1 MIKEIGP
8 DPFGEFNNKIAT
20 GEVTLPPAQEIPK
33 EVLEQ
38 NNTQQTT
45 EQNFD
50 MYNQQANMTT
60 MAQQVQSTQPN
71 VYSQQVDMTNQ
82 QMNMSNIAQPMQP
95 NPYDQQMNM
104 ANMAQPMQTNTVPP
118 IQPNSYNQQM
128 NMTNMTQQMQ
138 PMQQNA
144 YNQQMNMA
152 QPMQQTMYTPQ
163 NNIVPP
169 IQPNVYNQMSMTQ
182 PVQTQPSFN
191 IPAVEDTT
199 PVDNTTPVVNN
210 VTPVVDNT
218 APVVNNTPVVDN
230 TVPVVDN
237 TTPVVNSTVP
247 VVDNTINNIAPT
259 VDNTVPVVDN
269 TTPVVNSTVPV
280 VDNTINNIAPTVD
293 NTVPVVDNTAP
304 VVDNTAISAPTL
316 TKLNITP
323 ANVPNKKLTD
333 CNLDE
338 LLAAVSDIV
347 SENCYQ
353 YINKVLGNDIE
364 IATLSDTPSKAE
376 CANLLNS
383 IPLTINSVEKW
394 IAVETELEKNAELYK
409 KASDWVTSTIRE
421 NSGNPKFAMGRSD
434 VVIGLYRKYYNSTE
448 DLSQAKKAKSSKAES
463 DSKESDLT
471 ESSSEQPKPKRTRSS
486 KKKNNTVTDTRATVP
501 LIEQPNQTPVEQ
513 ATASTVPPQMAQPAN
528 FSMPTPMEQTVTQTT
543 PVTSTTTNDT
553 STMPFEW

>member
-1 MIKEIGP
+1 MIKELGP
-8 DPFGEFNNKIAT
+8 DPFDEFNNKVA
-20 GEVTLPPAQEIPK
+20 LPPAQEIPK

-38 NNTQQTT
+38 NNTQPAT

-60 MAQQVQSTQPN
+60 MTQQVQPTQPN
-71 VYSQQVDMTNQ
+71 IYSQQMDMTNQ
-82 QMNMSNIAQPMQP
+82 QMNMSNTAQPVQP

-104 ANMAQPMQTNTVPP
+104 ANMTQQMQTNTVPP
-118 IQPNSYNQQM
+118 VQPNSYNQQM
-128 NMTNMTQQMQ
+128 SMTNMTQQMQ

-191 IPAVEDTT
+191 IPTVEDTT
-199 PVDNTTPVVNN
+199 PVDNTTPAVNN
-210 VTPVVDNT
+210 VTSVVDNT
-218 APVVNNTPVVDN
+218 APVIDNTTSVVNNTAPVI
-230 TVPVVDN
+230 DN
-237 TTPVVNSTVP
+237 TTSVVNNNAP

-259 VDNTVPVVDN
+259 VDNTAI
-269 TTPVVNSTVPV
+269 S
-280 VDNTINNIAPTVD
+280 AP
-293 NTVPVVDNTAP
+293 
-304 VVDNTAISAPTL
+304 ISAPTL

-323 ANVPNKKLTD
+323 ANVPDKKLTE

-383 IPLTINSVEKW
+383 IPLTINFEKW
-394 IAVETELEKNAELYK
+394 IAVETELEKNADLYK

-421 NSGNPKFAMGRSD
+421 NAGNPKFAMGRSD

-448 DLSQAKKAKSSKAES
+448 DLSQAKKTKSSKAES

-501 LIEQPNQTPVEQ
+501 LIEQPNQTPEEQ
-513 ATASTVPPQMAQPAN
+513 ATASTVPQQMTQPAN

-543 PVTSTTTNDT
+543 PVTSTTANDT
-553 STMPFEW
+553 STIPFEW

>member
-1 MIKEIGP
+1 MIKELGP
-8 DPFGEFNNKIAT
+8 NPFDEFNNKIAT
-20 GEVTLPPAQEIPK
+20 GDVTLPPAQEIPK

-38 NNTQQTT
+38 NNTQQVATR
-45 EQNFD
+45 NFD
-50 MYNQQANMTT
+50 MYNQQANMTQPT
-60 MAQQVQSTQPN
+60 PQNNTAQPAQEN
-71 VYSQQVDMTNQ
+71 VYNQ
-82 QMNMSNIAQPMQP
+82 QM
-95 NPYDQQMNM
+95 
-104 ANMAQPMQTNTVPP
+104 NMAQPMQTNP
-118 IQPNSYNQQM
+118 YNQQM
-128 NMTNMTQQMQ
+128 NMTQPVQNNMVPPMQ
-138 PMQQNA
+138 PNP
-144 YNQQMNMA
+144 YNQQINMPNMA
-152 QPMQQTMYTPQ
+152 QPTQQPMQQTMYTPQ
-163 NNIVPP
+163 NNMIPP

-199 PVDNTTPVVNN
+199 PVDNTTPAVNN

-218 APVVNNTPVVDN
+218 APVVNNT
-230 TVPVVDN
+230 PVVDN

-259 VDNTVPVVDN
+259 VDNTV
-269 TTPVVNSTVPV
+269 
-280 VDNTINNIAPTVD
+280 
-293 NTVPVVDNTAP
+293 P

-421 NSGNPKFAMGRSD
+421 NAGNPKFAMGRSD

-448 DLSQAKKAKSSKAES
+448 DLSQAKKAKNNKAES
-463 DSKESDLT
+463 DSKESDVA
-471 ESSSEQPKPKRTRSS
+471 ESGSEQPKPKKTRSS
-486 KKKNNTVTDTRATVP
+486 KKKNTTVADTQATVP

-513 ATASTVPPQMAQPAN
+513 ATASTVPQQMTQPTN

-543 PVTSTTTNDT
+543 PVTSTTANDT
-553 STMPFEW
+553 STIPFEW

>member
-60 MAQQVQSTQPN
+60 MAQQVQPTQPN
-71 VYSQQVDMTNQ
+71 IYSQQMDMTNQ
-82 QMNMSNIAQPMQP
+82 QMNMSNIAQPVQP
-95 NPYDQQMNM
+95 SPYDQQINM

-118 IQPNSYNQQM
+118 VQPNSYNQQM
-128 NMTNMTQQMQ
+128 SMTNMTQQMQ
-138 PMQQNA
+138 PMQQNV

-169 IQPNVYNQMSMTQ
+169 IQPNVYNQMNMTQ

-199 PVDNTTPVVNN
+199 PV
-210 VTPVVDNT
+210 VDNT
-218 APVVNNTPVVDN
+218 APVVNNTAVVDN
-230 TVPVVDN
+230 TAPVVDN
-237 TTPVVNSTVP
+237 TTTAVNNTVP

-259 VDNTVPVVDN
+259 VDNTVPV
-269 TTPVVNSTVPV
+269 TTQ
-280 VDNTINNIAPTVD
+280 
-293 NTVPVVDNTAP
+293 
-304 VVDNTAISAPTL
+304 TL
-316 TKLNITP
+316 TKLDIKPTNIP
-323 ANVPNKKLTD
+323 DKKLTD
-333 CNLDE
+333 CTLEE
-338 LLAAVSDIV
+338 LLTFVSDIV

-353 YINKVLGNDIE
+353 YINKIQGNDIN
-364 IATLSDTPSKAE
+364 ITILSDTPSKAE

-421 NSGNPKFAMGRSD
+421 NAGNPKFAMGRSD

-448 DLSQAKKAKSSKAES
+448 DLSQNKKAKSSKAES

-471 ESSSEQPKPKRTRSS
+471 ESGSEQPKPKRTRSS
-486 KKKNNTVTDTRATVP
+486 KKKNNTVTDTQATVP
-501 LIEQPNQTPVEQ
+501 LIEQPNQTPVEHV
-513 ATASTVPPQMAQPAN
+513 TANTVPQQMTQPAN

-543 PVTSTTTNDT
+543 PVTSTTANDT

>member
-38 NNTQQTT
+38 NNAQPAT

-60 MAQQVQSTQPN
+60 MAQQVQPTQPN
-71 VYSQQVDMTNQ
+71 IYSQQMDMTNQ
-82 QMNMSNIAQPMQP
+82 QMNMSNTAQPVQP

-104 ANMAQPMQTNTVPP
+104 ANMTQPMQTNTVPP
-118 IQPNSYNQQM
+118 AQPNSYNQQM
-128 NMTNMTQQMQ
+128 SMTNMTQQMQ

-191 IPAVEDTT
+191 IPTVEEDTT
-199 PVDNTTPVVNN
+199 PVDNTTPAVNN
-210 VTPVVDNT
+210 VTSVVDNT
-218 APVVNNTPVVDN
+218 APVI
-230 TVPVVDN
+230 DN

-259 VDNTVPVVDN
+259 VDNTA
-269 TTPVVNSTVPV
+269 S
-280 VDNTINNIAPTVD
+280 
-293 NTVPVVDNTAP
+293 
-304 VVDNTAISAPTL
+304 VVDNTAISAPISTPTL

-448 DLSQAKKAKSSKAES
+448 DLSQNKKAKSNKAES

-486 KKKNNTVTDTRATVP
+486 KKKNTTVADTQATVP

-513 ATASTVPPQMAQPAN
+513 AAKNTVPQQMTQPAN
-528 FSMPTPMEQTVTQTT
+528 FSMPTPIEQTVTQTT
-543 PVTSTTTNDT
+543 PVTSTTANNT

>member
-1 MIKEIGP
+1 MIKELGP
-8 DPFGEFNNKIAT
+8 DPFDEFNNKVA
-20 GEVTLPPAQEIPK
+20 LPPAQEIPK

-38 NNTQQTT
+38 NNTQPAT

-60 MAQQVQSTQPN
+60 MTQQVQPTQPN
-71 VYSQQVDMTNQ
+71 IYSQQMDMTNQ
-82 QMNMSNIAQPMQP
+82 QMNMSNTAQPVQP
-95 NPYDQQMNM
+95 NPYDQQMNI
-104 ANMAQPMQTNTVPP
+104 ANMTQPMQTNTVPP
-118 IQPNSYNQQM
+118 LQPNSYNQQIS
-128 NMTNMTQQMQ
+128 MTNMTQQMQ

-191 IPAVEDTT
+191 IPTVEDTT
-199 PVDNTTPVVNN
+199 PVDNTTPAVNN
-210 VTPVVDNT
+210 VTSVVDNT
-218 APVVNNTPVVDN
+218 APVIDNTTSVVNNTVPIVN
-230 TVPVVDN
+230 TTVPVVDN

-259 VDNTVPVVDN
+259 VDNT
-269 TTPVVNSTVPV
+269 
-280 VDNTINNIAPTVD
+280 
-293 NTVPVVDNTAP
+293 
-304 VVDNTAISAPTL
+304 AISAPTL

-323 ANVPNKKLTD
+323 ANIPNKKLTD

-421 NSGNPKFAMGRSD
+421 NSSNPKFAMGRSD

-448 DLSQAKKAKSSKAES
+448 DLSQNKKA
-463 DSKESDLT
+463 
-471 ESSSEQPKPKRTRSS
+471 KRTRSS
-486 KKKNNTVTDTRATVP
+486 KKKNTTVADTQATVP

-513 ATASTVPPQMAQPAN
+513 ATASTVPQQMTQPTN

-543 PVTSTTTNDT
+543 PVTSTTANDT

>member
-20 GEVTLPPAQEIPK
+20 GKVTLPPAQEIPK

-60 MAQQVQSTQPN
+60 MAQQVQPTQPN
-71 VYSQQVDMTNQ
+71 IYSQQMDMTNQ
-82 QMNMSNIAQPMQP
+82 QMNMSNIAQPVQP
-95 NPYDQQMNM
+95 NPYNQQMNM

-118 IQPNSYNQQM
+118 VQPNSYNQQM

-138 PMQQNA
+138 PIQPNA

-191 IPAVEDTT
+191 IPAVEDTAPIDNT
-199 PVDNTTPVVNN
+199 TPVVDNTAPVDNTTPVVN
-210 VTPVVDNT
+210 T
-218 APVVNNTPVVDN
+218 

-259 VDNTVPVVDN
+259 
-269 TTPVVNSTVPV
+269 
-280 VDNTINNIAPTVD
+280 
-293 NTVPVVDNTAP
+293 VDNTAP

-448 DLSQAKKAKSSKAES
+448 DLSQNKKAKSNKAES
-463 DSKESDLT
+463 DPKESDVD
-471 ESSSEQPKPKRTRSS
+471 ESGSEQPKPKRTRSS

-513 ATASTVPPQMAQPAN
+513 ATASTVPQQMTQPTN
-528 FSMPTPMEQTVTQTT
+528 FSMPTPMDQTVTQTT
-543 PVTSTTTNDT
+543 PVTSTTANDT

>member
-38 NNTQQTT
+38 NNTQPAT

-60 MAQQVQSTQPN
+60 MTQQVQPTQPN
-71 VYSQQVDMTNQ
+71 VYSQQMDMTNQ
-82 QMNMSNIAQPMQP
+82 QMNMSNIAQPVQP

-118 IQPNSYNQQM
+118 VQPNPYDQQM
-128 NMTNMTQQMQ
+128 SMTHMTQQMQ
-138 PMQQNA
+138 PTQPNA

-163 NNIVPP
+163 NNMVPP

-199 PVDNTTPVVNN
+199 PVDNTIPAVNN

-218 APVVNNTPVVDN
+218 APVVDNEPVVNNTEPVI
-230 TVPVVDN
+230 DN
-237 TTPVVNSTVP
+237 TTPVVN
-247 VVDNTINNIAPT
+247 NTA
-259 VDNTVPVVDN
+259 
-269 TTPVVNSTVPV
+269 
-280 VDNTINNIAPTVD
+280 
-293 NTVPVVDNTAP
+293 PVVDNTAP
-304 VVDNTAISAPTL
+304 VVDNTPISTPAL

-364 IATLSDTPSKAE
+364 IAVLSDTPSKAE

-421 NSGNPKFAMGRSD
+421 NASNPKFTMGRSD
-434 VVIGLYRKYYNSTE
+434 VVIGLYRKYYNNTE
-448 DLSQAKKAKSSKAES
+448 DLSQAKKVKSSKAES
-463 DSKESDLT
+463 DLT
-471 ESSSEQPKPKRTRSS
+471 KSSSEQPKPKRTKSS

-501 LIEQPNQTPVEQ
+501 LIEQPNQTPEEQ
-513 ATASTVPPQMAQPAN
+513 ATASTVPQQMTQPAN

-543 PVTSTTTNDT
+543 PVTSTTANDT
-553 STMPFEW
+553 STIPFEW

>member
-50 MYNQQANMTT
+50 MYNQQVNMTT
-60 MAQQVQSTQPN
+60 MAQQVQPTQPN
-71 VYSQQVDMTNQ
+71 IYSQQMDMTNQ
-82 QMNMSNIAQPMQP
+82 QMNISNIAQPVQP

-104 ANMAQPMQTNTVPP
+104 ANMAQPMQTNTIPP
-118 IQPNSYNQQM
+118 VQPNPYDQQM
-128 NMTNMTQQMQ
+128 SMPNMTQQMQ
-138 PMQQNA
+138 PIQPNA
-144 YNQQMNMA
+144 YNQQINMA

-163 NNIVPP
+163 NPQVPP
-169 IQPNVYNQMSMTQ
+169 IQPNVYNQMSITQ

-191 IPAVEDTT
+191 IPAIEDTT
-199 PVDNTTPVVNN
+199 
-210 VTPVVDNT
+210 
-218 APVVNNTPVVDN
+218 
-230 TVPVVDN
+230 PVVDN
-237 TTPVVNSTVP
+237 TTPTVNNTTPMVDNTAPMVNNTAP

-259 VDNTVPVVDN
+259 VDNTVPVVEN
-269 TTPVVNSTVPV
+269 TTPIVNTTVPI
-280 VDNTINNIAPTVD
+280 TTQ
-293 NTVPVVDNTAP
+293 
-304 VVDNTAISAPTL
+304 TL
-316 TKLNITP
+316 TKLGIKPTNIP
-323 ANVPNKKLTD
+323 DKKLTD
-333 CNLDE
+333 CTLEE
-338 LLAAVSDIV
+338 LLTFVSDIV

-353 YINKVLGNDIE
+353 YINKIQGNDIE

-421 NSGNPKFAMGRSD
+421 NAGNPKFAMGRSD

-448 DLSQAKKAKSSKAES
+448 DLSQAKKTKSNKAES
-463 DSKESDLT
+463 NPKESDVAK
-471 ESSSEQPKPKRTRSS
+471 SGSEQPKPKRTRSS
-486 KKKNNTVTDTRATVP
+486 KKKNTTVADTQATVP

-513 ATASTVPPQMAQPAN
+513 VTASTVPQQMTPPAN
-528 FSMPTPMEQTVTQTT
+528 FSMPTPMEQTITQTT
-543 PVTSTTTNDT
+543 PVTSTTANNT
-553 STMPFEW
+553 STIPFEW

>member
-60 MAQQVQSTQPN
+60 TTQQVQPTQPN
-71 VYSQQVDMTNQ
+71 IYSQQMDMTNQ
-82 QMNMSNIAQPMQP
+82 QMNMSNIAQPVQP

-104 ANMAQPMQTNTVPP
+104 ANMTQPMQTNTVPP
-118 IQPNSYNQQM
+118 VQSNSYNQQM
-128 NMTNMTQQMQ
+128 SMTNMTQQMQ

-144 YNQQMNMA
+144 YNPQMNMT

-199 PVDNTTPVVNN
+199 PV
-210 VTPVVDNT
+210 VDNT
-218 APVVNNTPVVDN
+218 APVVNNTAVVDN
-230 TVPVVDN
+230 TAPVVDN
-237 TTPVVNSTVP
+237 TTTAVNNNVP

-259 VDNTVPVVDN
+259 VDNTVPV
-269 TTPVVNSTVPV
+269 TTQ
-280 VDNTINNIAPTVD
+280 
-293 NTVPVVDNTAP
+293 
-304 VVDNTAISAPTL
+304 TL
-316 TKLNITP
+316 TKLDIKPTNIP
-323 ANVPNKKLTD
+323 DKKLTD

-448 DLSQAKKAKSSKAES
+448 DLSQNKKAKSNKAES

-471 ESSSEQPKPKRTRSS
+471 ESGSEQPKPKRTRS
-486 KKKNNTVTDTRATVP
+486 KKKDSTVTTDTNISVP
-501 LIEQPNQTPVEQ
+501 PIEQPNQTPVEQ
-513 ATASTVPPQMAQPAN
+513 AAKNTVPQQMTQPAN

-543 PVTSTTTNDT
+543 PVTSTTANDT

>member
-1 MIKEIGP
+1 M
-8 DPFGEFNNKIAT
+8 
-20 GEVTLPPAQEIPK
+20 
-33 EVLEQ
+33 
-38 NNTQQTT
+38 
-45 EQNFD
+45 
-50 MYNQQANMTT
+50 
-60 MAQQVQSTQPN
+60 
-71 VYSQQVDMTNQ
+71 
-82 QMNMSNIAQPMQP
+82 
-95 NPYDQQMNM
+95 
-104 ANMAQPMQTNTVPP
+104 
-118 IQPNSYNQQM
+118 
-128 NMTNMTQQMQ
+128 
-138 PMQQNA
+138 
-144 YNQQMNMA
+144 
-152 QPMQQTMYTPQ
+152 
-163 NNIVPP
+163 PP

-191 IPAVEDTT
+191 IPTVEDTT
-199 PVDNTTPVVNN
+199 PVDNTTPAVNN
-210 VTPVVDNT
+210 VTSVVDNT
-218 APVVNNTPVVDN
+218 APVIDNTTSVVNNTAPVI
-230 TVPVVDN
+230 DN
-237 TTPVVNSTVP
+237 TTSVVNSNVP

-259 VDNTVPVVDN
+259 
-269 TTPVVNSTVPV
+269 
-280 VDNTINNIAPTVD
+280 
-293 NTVPVVDNTAP
+293 VDNTAP

-448 DLSQAKKAKSSKAES
+448 DLSQNKKAKSNKAES
-463 DSKESDLT
+463 DPKESDVD
-471 ESSSEQPKPKRTRSS
+471 ESGSEQPKPKRTRSS

-513 ATASTVPPQMAQPAN
+513 AATNTIPPQMAQPTNVA
-528 FSMPTPMEQTVTQTT
+528 MPTPMEPTVAQST
-543 PVTSTTTNDT
+543 PIAQPTTNDT
-553 STMPFEW
+553 PTMPFEW

>member
-71 VYSQQVDMTNQ
+71 VYSQQMDMTNQ
-82 QMNMSNIAQPMQP
+82 QMNMANMTQPMQP

-118 IQPNSYNQQM
+118 VQPNSYNQQM
-128 NMTNMTQQMQ
+128 SMTNMTQQMQ

-163 NNIVPP
+163 NNMVPP

-191 IPAVEDTT
+191 IPAVEETT
-199 PVDNTTPVVNN
+199 PVDNTTPAVNN
-210 VTPVVDNT
+210 VTPVIDNT
-218 APVVNNTPVVDN
+218 APVI
-230 TVPVVDN
+230 DN
-237 TTPVVNSTVP
+237 TTTAVNNTVP
-247 VVDNTINNIAPT
+247 VVDNTINNITPT
-259 VDNTVPVVDN
+259 VDNTVPV
-269 TTPVVNSTVPV
+269 TTQ
-280 VDNTINNIAPTVD
+280 
-293 NTVPVVDNTAP
+293 
-304 VVDNTAISAPTL
+304 TL
-316 TKLNITP
+316 TKLDIKPTNIP
-323 ANVPNKKLTD
+323 DKKLTD
-333 CNLDE
+333 CTLEE
-338 LLAAVSDIV
+338 LLTFVSDIV

-353 YINKVLGNDIE
+353 YINKIQGNDIN
-364 IATLSDTPSKAE
+364 ITILSDTPSKAE

-383 IPLTINSVEKW
+383 IPLTISVEKW
-394 IAVETELEKNAELYK
+394 IAVETELEKNTELYK

-421 NSGNPKFAMGRSD
+421 NASNPKFAMGRSD

-448 DLSQAKKAKSSKAES
+448 DLSQAKKTKSSKAES

-501 LIEQPNQTPVEQ
+501 LIEQPNQTPEEQ
-513 ATASTVPPQMAQPAN
+513 ATASTVPQQMTQPAN

-543 PVTSTTTNDT
+543 PVTSTTANDT
-553 STMPFEW
+553 STIPFEW

>member
-60 MAQQVQSTQPN
+60 MAQQVQPTQPN
-71 VYSQQVDMTNQ
+71 VYSQQMDMTNQ
-82 QMNMSNIAQPMQP
+82 QMNMSNIAQPVQP

-104 ANMAQPMQTNTVPP
+104 ANMTQPMQTNTVPP
-118 IQPNSYNQQM
+118 VQPNSYNQQM
-128 NMTNMTQQMQ
+128 SMTNMTQQMQ
-138 PMQQNA
+138 PIQQNA
-144 YNQQMNMA
+144 YNQQMNIA

-163 NNIVPP
+163 NNMVPP

-199 PVDNTTPVVNN
+199 PV
-210 VTPVVDNT
+210 VDNT
-218 APVVNNTPVVDN
+218 APVVNNTAVVDN
-230 TVPVVDN
+230 TVPI
-237 TTPVVNSTVP
+237 
-247 VVDNTINNIAPT
+247 VDNTINNIAPT
-259 VDNTVPVVDN
+259 VDNTVPV
-269 TTPVVNSTVPV
+269 TTQ
-280 VDNTINNIAPTVD
+280 
-293 NTVPVVDNTAP
+293 
-304 VVDNTAISAPTL
+304 TL
-316 TKLNITP
+316 TKLDIKPTNIP
-323 ANVPNKKLTD
+323 DKKLTD
-333 CNLDE
+333 CTLEE
-338 LLAAVSDIV
+338 LLTFVSDIV

-353 YINKVLGNDIE
+353 YINKIQGNDIN
-364 IATLSDTPSKAE
+364 ITILSDTPSKAE

-383 IPLTINSVEKW
+383 IPLTISVEKW

-421 NSGNPKFAMGRSD
+421 NASNPKFAMGRSD

-448 DLSQAKKAKSSKAES
+448 DLSQAKKTKSSKAES

-501 LIEQPNQTPVEQ
+501 LIEQPNQTPEEQ
-513 ATASTVPPQMAQPAN
+513 ATASTVPQQMTQPAN

-543 PVTSTTTNDT
+543 PVTSTTANDT
-553 STMPFEW
+553 STIPFEW

>member
-1 MIKEIGP
+1 MIKELGP
-8 DPFGEFNNKIAT
+8 DPFDEFNNKIAT
-20 GEVTLPPAQEIPK
+20 GNVTLPPAQEIPK

-38 NNTQQTT
+38 NNTQQAAT
-45 EQNFD
+45 QNFD

-60 MAQQVQSTQPN
+60 MAQQVQPTQPN
-71 VYSQQVDMTNQ
+71 VYSQQMDMTNQ
-82 QMNMSNIAQPMQP
+82 QMNMSNIAQPVQP
-95 NPYDQQMNM
+95 NPYDQQINM
-104 ANMAQPMQTNTVPP
+104 TNMAQPMQTNTVPP

-128 NMTNMTQQMQ
+128 SMTNMTQQMQ

-191 IPAVEDTT
+191 IPAIEDTAPVDNT
-199 PVDNTTPVVNN
+199 TPVVDNTTPVVDNTAPVDNTTPVVNN
-210 VTPVVDNT
+210 TVPVIDN
-218 APVVNNTPVVDN
+218 VTPVVDN

-237 TTPVVNSTVP
+237 TVP

-259 VDNTVPVVDN
+259 IDNTVPVVEN
-269 TTPVVNSTVPV
+269 T
-280 VDNTINNIAPTVD
+280 APTVD
-293 NTVPVVDNTAP
+293 NTVPVT
-304 VVDNTAISAPTL
+304 TQTL
-316 TKLNITP
+316 TKLDIKPTNIP
-323 ANVPNKKLTD
+323 DKKLTD
-333 CNLDE
+333 CTLEE
-338 LLAAVSDIV
+338 LLTFVSDIV

-353 YINKVLGNDIE
+353 YINKIQGNDIE
-364 IATLSDTPSKAE
+364 IVTLSDTPSKAE

-394 IAVETELEKNAELYK
+394 IAVETELEKNTELYK
-409 KASDWVTSTIRE
+409 KASDWVTSTIKE
-421 NSGNPKFAMGRSD
+421 NAGNPKFTMGRSD

-448 DLSQAKKAKSSKAES
+448 DLSQTKKTKSNKAES
-463 DSKESDLT
+463 NSKEPDLT
-471 ESSSEQPKPKRTRSS
+471 ESSSEQPRPKRTRSS
-486 KKKNNTVTDTRATVP
+486 KKKNTPVADTQTTVP

-513 ATASTVPPQMAQPAN
+513 ATASTVPQQMTQPAN
-528 FSMPTPMEQTVTQTT
+528 FSMPTPMEQTVTQTA
-543 PVTSTTTNDT
+543 PVTSTTANDT

>member
-20 GEVTLPPAQEIPK
+20 GDITLPPAQEIPK

-38 NNTQQTT
+38 NNTQPAT

-60 MAQQVQSTQPN
+60 MAQPTQPN
-71 VYSQQVDMTNQ
+71 VYSQQIDMTNQ
-82 QMNMSNIAQPMQP
+82 QMNMSNTAQPVQP

-118 IQPNSYNQQM
+118 VQSNPYNQQM
-128 NMTNMTQQMQ
+128 SMPNMTQQMQ
-138 PMQQNA
+138 PIQPNA

-163 NNIVPP
+163 NNIVLP

-191 IPAVEDTT
+191 IPAVEDTAPVVDNT
-199 PVDNTTPVVNN
+199 APIVDNTTPVVNN
-210 VTPVVDNT
+210 T
-218 APVVNNTPVVDN
+218 A
-230 TVPVVDN
+230 PVVDN
-237 TTPVVNSTVP
+237 TTPVVN
-247 VVDNTINNIAPT
+247 NTA
-259 VDNTVPVVDN
+259 PVVDN
-269 TTPVVNSTVPV
+269 TTPVVN
-280 VDNTINNIAPTVD
+280 NTA
-293 NTVPVVDNTAP
+293 PVVDNTAP
-304 VVDNTAISAPTL
+304 VVDNTAPVVDNTAPVVDNTAPVVDNITISAPISAPTL

-448 DLSQAKKAKSSKAES
+448 DLSQNKKAKSNKAES
-463 DSKESDLT
+463 DPKESDVD

-513 ATASTVPPQMAQPAN
+513 ATAGTVPQQMTQPTN

-543 PVTSTTTNDT
+543 PVTSTTANDT

>member
-8 DPFGEFNNKIAT
+8 DPFSKFNNKVA
-20 GEVTLPPAQEIPK
+20 LPPAQEIPK

-38 NNTQQTT
+38 NNTQPAT

-60 MAQQVQSTQPN
+60 MAQQVQPTQPN
-71 VYSQQVDMTNQ
+71 VYSQQMDMTNQ
-82 QMNMSNIAQPMQP
+82 QMNMSNIAQPVQP

-104 ANMAQPMQTNTVPP
+104 ANMTQPMQTNTVPP
-118 IQPNSYNQQM
+118 VQPNSYNQQM
-128 NMTNMTQQMQ
+128 SMTNMTQQMQ

-163 NNIVPP
+163 NNMVPP

-199 PVDNTTPVVNN
+199 PVDNTTPAVNN

-218 APVVNNTPVVDN
+218 APVVNNTPPVVNN
-230 TVPVVDN
+230 TPVVDN
-237 TTPVVNSTVP
+237 TAPVIDNTVPVVNSTVP

-259 VDNTVPVVDN
+259 VDNTVPVVE
-269 TTPVVNSTVPV
+269 
-280 VDNTINNIAPTVD
+280 
-293 NTVPVVDNTAP
+293 NTAP
-304 VVDNTAISAPTL
+304 VVDNTAISAPISAPTL

-409 KASDWVTSTIRE
+409 KASDWVTSTIKE
-421 NSGNPKFAMGRSD
+421 NASSPKYSMGRSD
-434 VVIGLYRKYYNSTE
+434 IVIGLYRKYYNSTE
-448 DLSQAKKAKSSKAES
+448 DLTQTKKTKSSKAES

-471 ESSSEQPKPKRTRSS
+471 ESGSEQPKPKRTRSS
-486 KKKNNTVTDTRATVP
+486 KKKNNTVADTQSTVP

-513 ATASTVPPQMAQPAN
+513 AIASTVPQQMTQPAN

-543 PVTSTTTNDT
+543 PVTSTTANDT

>member
-60 MAQQVQSTQPN
+60 MAQPTQPN
-71 VYSQQVDMTNQ
+71 VYSQQIDMTNQ
-82 QMNMSNIAQPMQP
+82 QMNMSNIAQPVQP

-104 ANMAQPMQTNTVPP
+104 ANMTQPMQTNTVPP
-118 IQPNSYNQQM
+118 VQPNSYNQQM
-128 NMTNMTQQMQ
+128 SITNMTQQMQ

-163 NNIVPP
+163 NNMVPP

-199 PVDNTTPVVNN
+199 PVDNTTPAVNN

-218 APVVNNTPVVDN
+218 APVVDN
-230 TVPVVDN
+230 T
-237 TTPVVNSTVP
+237 
-247 VVDNTINNIAPT
+247 A
-259 VDNTVPVVDN
+259 
-269 TTPVVNSTVPV
+269 
-280 VDNTINNIAPTVD
+280 
-293 NTVPVVDNTAP
+293 PVVDNTAP
-304 VVDNTAISAPTL
+304 VVDNTAPVVDNTAPVVDNTAPIVNATSVDNTPISAPISTPAL

-333 CNLDE
+333 CNIDE

-383 IPLTINSVEKW
+383 IPLTINFEKW
-394 IAVETELEKNAELYK
+394 IAVETELEKNADLYK
-409 KASDWVTSTIRE
+409 KASDWVTSTIKE
-421 NSGNPKFAMGRSD
+421 NASNPKYSMGRSD
-434 VVIGLYRKYYNSTE
+434 IVIGLYRKYYNSTE
-448 DLSQAKKAKSSKAES
+448 DLTQTKKTKSSKAES

-471 ESSSEQPKPKRTRSS
+471 ESNSEQPKPKRTRSS

-513 ATASTVPPQMAQPAN
+513 ATASTVPQQMTQPTN

-543 PVTSTTTNDT
+543 PVTSTTANDT

>member
-38 NNTQQTT
+38 NNTQQTAT
-45 EQNFD
+45 QSFD
-50 MYNQQANMTT
+50 MYNQQANT
-60 MAQQVQSTQPN
+60 AQPMQQTNTAQPAQPN
-71 VYSQQVDMTNQ
+71 VYNQ
-82 QMNMSNIAQPMQP
+82 QMDMSNPQINMAQPIQPNPYNQMNMANMTQPAQTNTIPPMQP
-95 NPYDQQMNM
+95 NPYNQMNMTNMAQPVHQDVYNQQMNMNQPVQQTMYPPQDNMVPPMQPNPYSQMNM
-104 ANMAQPMQTNTVPP
+104 ANMA
-118 IQPNSYNQQM
+118 
-128 NMTNMTQQMQ
+128 
-138 PMQQNA
+138 
-144 YNQQMNMA
+144 
-152 QPMQQTMYTPQ
+152 
-163 NNIVPP
+163 
-169 IQPNVYNQMSMTQ
+169 Q

-191 IPAVEDTT
+191 IPV
-199 PVDNTTPVVNN
+199 VDNTVPIIDT
-210 VTPVVDNT
+210 TPVVDNT
-218 APVVNNTPVVDN
+218 APV
-230 TVPVVDN
+230 
-237 TTPVVNSTVP
+237 
-247 VVDNTINNIAPT
+247 I
-259 VDNTVPVVDN
+259 
-269 TTPVVNSTVPV
+269 
-280 VDNTINNIAPTVD
+280 
-293 NTVPVVDNTAP
+293 DNTAP
-304 VVDNTAISAPTL
+304 VVDNTPVVNNATPVADNTPISTPISTPAL

-323 ANVPNKKLTD
+323 ANVPDKKLTD

-448 DLSQAKKAKSSKAES
+448 DLSQNKKAKSNKAES
-463 DSKESDLT
+463 DPKESDVD
-471 ESSSEQPKPKRTRSS
+471 ESGSEQPKPKRTRSS

-513 ATASTVPPQMAQPAN
+513 AAKNTIPQQMTQPAN

-543 PVTSTTTNDT
+543 PVTSTTANDT

>member
-60 MAQQVQSTQPN
+60 MAQQVQPTQPN
-71 VYSQQVDMTNQ
+71 VYSQQMDMTNQ

-118 IQPNSYNQQM
+118 MQPNPYDQQM
-128 NMTNMTQQMQ
+128 SMTNMTQQMQ

-169 IQPNVYNQMSMTQ
+169 IQPNVYNQMSITQ

-199 PVDNTTPVVNN
+199 TVDNTAPAVNNITPIVDNTAPIVDNTAPVIDNTTPVVNN
-210 VTPVVDNT
+210 
-218 APVVNNTPVVDN
+218 
-230 TVPVVDN
+230 
-237 TTPVVNSTVP
+237 TVP

-259 VDNTVPVVDN
+259 VHNTVPV
-269 TTPVVNSTVPV
+269 TTQ
-280 VDNTINNIAPTVD
+280 
-293 NTVPVVDNTAP
+293 
-304 VVDNTAISAPTL
+304 TL
-316 TKLNITP
+316 TKLDIKPTNIP
-323 ANVPNKKLTD
+323 DKKLTD
-333 CNLDE
+333 CTLEE
-338 LLAAVSDIV
+338 LLTFVSDIV

-353 YINKVLGNDIE
+353 YINKIQGNDIN
-364 IATLSDTPSKAE
+364 ITILSDTPSKAE

-383 IPLTINSVEKW
+383 IPLTINSIEKW

-421 NSGNPKFAMGRSD
+421 NAGNPKFAMGRSD

-448 DLSQAKKAKSSKAES
+448 DLSQAKKTKSNKAES

-471 ESSSEQPKPKRTRSS
+471 ESDSEQPKPKRTRSS
-486 KKKNNTVTDTRATVP
+486 KKKNTPVADTQTTVP

-513 ATASTVPPQMAQPAN
+513 AVTNTIPQQMTQPAN

-543 PVTSTTTNDT
+543 PVTSTTANDT

>member
-1 MIKEIGP
+1 MIKEIEP

-60 MAQQVQSTQPN
+60 TTQQVQPTQPN
-71 VYSQQVDMTNQ
+71 VYSQQMDMTNQ
-82 QMNMSNIAQPMQP
+82 QMNMSNTAQPVQP
-95 NPYDQQMNM
+95 NPYDQQMNI
-104 ANMAQPMQTNTVPP
+104 ANMTQPMQTNTVPP
-118 IQPNSYNQQM
+118 LQPNSYNQQIS
-128 NMTNMTQQMQ
+128 MTNMTQQMQ

-191 IPAVEDTT
+191 IPAVEDTA
-199 PVDNTTPVVNN
+199 PVNN
-210 VTPVVDNT
+210 VTSVVDNT
-218 APVVNNTPVVDN
+218 APVIDNTAPVINNTTSVVNNTAPVVDN

-269 TTPVVNSTVPV
+269 TAIS
-280 VDNTINNIAPTVD
+280 AP
-293 NTVPVVDNTAP
+293 
-304 VVDNTAISAPTL
+304 ISAPTL

-394 IAVETELEKNAELYK
+394 IAVETELEKNAKLYK

-421 NSGNPKFAMGRSD
+421 NSGNHKFAMGRSD

-448 DLSQAKKAKSSKAES
+448 DLSQNKKAKNNKVES
-463 DSKESDLT
+463 DPKESDVD
-471 ESSSEQPKPKRTRSS
+471 ESGSEQPKPKRTRSS

-501 LIEQPNQTPVEQ
+501 LIEQPNQTPEEQ
-513 ATASTVPPQMAQPAN
+513 ATTITVPPQMTQPAN

-543 PVTSTTTNDT
+543 PVISTTANDT

>member
-1 MIKEIGP
+1 MIKEIRP

-60 MAQQVQSTQPN
+60 TTQQVQPTQPN
-71 VYSQQVDMTNQ
+71 IYSQQMDMTNQ
-82 QMNMSNIAQPMQP
+82 QMNMSNIAQPVQP

-104 ANMAQPMQTNTVPP
+104 ANMTQPMQTNTVPP
-118 IQPNSYNQQM
+118 VQPNSYNQQM
-128 NMTNMTQQMQ
+128 SMPNMTQQMQ
-138 PMQQNA
+138 PIQPNT

-169 IQPNVYNQMSMTQ
+169 IQPNVHNQMSMTQ

-199 PVDNTTPVVNN
+199 PVDNT
-210 VTPVVDNT
+210 
-218 APVVNNTPVVDN
+218 APVVNNTVPIVNTTVPVIDN
-230 TVPVVDN
+230 ITPIVNSNVPVVDN

-259 VDNTVPVVDN
+259 VDNTAI
-269 TTPVVNSTVPV
+269 S
-280 VDNTINNIAPTVD
+280 AP
-293 NTVPVVDNTAP
+293 
-304 VVDNTAISAPTL
+304 ISAPTL

-434 VVIGLYRKYYNSTE
+434 VVNTITVQKISHRIKR
-448 DLSQAKKAKSSKAES
+448 QKVI
-463 DSKESDLT
+463 
-471 ESSSEQPKPKRTRSS
+471 KPNPIQ
-486 KKKNNTVTDTRATVP
+486 KN
-501 LIEQPNQTPVEQ
+501 LI
-513 ATASTVPPQMAQPAN
+513 
-528 FSMPTPMEQTVTQTT
+528 
-543 PVTSTTTNDT
+543 
-553 STMPFEW
+553 

>member
-38 NNTQQTT
+38 NNTQQTAT
-45 EQNFD
+45 QSFD
-50 MYNQQANMTT
+50 MYNQQANT
-60 MAQQVQSTQPN
+60 AQPMQQTNTAQPAQPN
-71 VYSQQVDMTNQ
+71 VYNQQMDMSNSQINMAQPIQPNPYNQMNMANMTQPAQTNTIMAQPVHQDVYNQ
-82 QMNMSNIAQPMQP
+82 QMNMNQPVQQTMYPPQDNMVPPMQP
-95 NPYDQQMNM
+95 NPYSQMNM
-104 ANMAQPMQTNTVPP
+104 ANMA
-118 IQPNSYNQQM
+118 
-128 NMTNMTQQMQ
+128 
-138 PMQQNA
+138 
-144 YNQQMNMA
+144 
-152 QPMQQTMYTPQ
+152 
-163 NNIVPP
+163 
-169 IQPNVYNQMSMTQ
+169 Q

-191 IPAVEDTT
+191 I
-199 PVDNTTPVVNN
+199 
-210 VTPVVDNT
+210 
-218 APVVNNTPVVDN
+218 
-230 TVPVVDN
+230 
-237 TTPVVNSTVP
+237 
-247 VVDNTINNIAPT
+247 
-259 VDNTVPVVDN
+259 
-269 TTPVVNSTVPV
+269 
-280 VDNTINNIAPTVD
+280 
-293 NTVPVVDNTAP
+293 PVVDNTAP
-304 VVDNTAISAPTL
+304 VVDNTVPIIDTTPVVDNTAPVIDNTAPVVDNTPVVNNATPVADNTPISTPISTPAL

-323 ANVPNKKLTD
+323 ANVPDKKLTD

-421 NSGNPKFAMGRSD
+421 NASNPKFTMGRSD

-448 DLSQAKKAKSSKAES
+448 DLSQTKKAKSSKAES

-486 KKKNNTVTDTRATVP
+486 KKKNNTVTDTGATVP

-513 ATASTVPPQMAQPAN
+513 VTANTVPQQMTQPAN
-528 FSMPTPMEQTVTQTT
+528 FSMPTPMEQKVTQTT
-543 PVTSTTTNDT
+543 PVTSTTANDT

>member
-1 MIKEIGP
+1 MIKELGP
-8 DPFGEFNNKIAT
+8 DPFDEFNNKVA
-20 GEVTLPPAQEIPK
+20 LPPAQEIPK

-38 NNTQQTT
+38 NNTQPAT

-60 MAQQVQSTQPN
+60 MTQQVQPTQPN
-71 VYSQQVDMTNQ
+71 IYSQQMDMTNQ
-82 QMNMSNIAQPMQP
+82 QMNMSNTAQPVQP
-95 NPYDQQMNM
+95 NPYDQQMNI
-104 ANMAQPMQTNTVPP
+104 ANMTQPMQTNTVPP
-118 IQPNSYNQQM
+118 VQPNSYNQQM
-128 NMTNMTQQMQ
+128 SMTNMTQQMQ

-152 QPMQQTMYTPQ
+152 RPMQQTMYTPQ
-163 NNIVPP
+163 NNIAPP

-191 IPAVEDTT
+191 IPTVEDTT
-199 PVDNTTPVVNN
+199 PVDNTTPAVNN
-210 VTPVVDNT
+210 VTSVVDNT
-218 APVVNNTPVVDN
+218 APVIDNTTSVVNNTAPVVDN
-230 TVPVVDN
+230 TVPIVN
-237 TTPVVNSTVP
+237 TTVP

-259 VDNTVPVVDN
+259 VN
-269 TTPVVNSTVPV
+269 
-280 VDNTINNIAPTVD
+280 
-293 NTVPVVDNTAP
+293 NTAISAP
-304 VVDNTAISAPTL
+304 ISAPTL

-383 IPLTINSVEKW
+383 IPLTISFEKW
-394 IAVETELEKNAELYK
+394 IAVETELEKNAEMYK

-421 NSGNPKFAMGRSD
+421 NAGNPKFTMGRSD

-448 DLSQAKKAKSSKAES
+448 DLSQNKKAKSNKAES
-463 DSKESDLT
+463 DPKESDVD
-471 ESSSEQPKPKRTRSS
+471 ESGSEQPKPKRTRSS

-513 ATASTVPPQMAQPAN
+513 ATASTVPQQMTQPTN

-543 PVTSTTTNDT
+543 PVTSTTANET

>member
-1 MIKEIGP
+1 MIKELGP

-45 EQNFD
+45 EHNFD
-50 MYNQQANMTT
+50 MYNQQTNMIT
-60 MAQQVQSTQPN
+60 MAQQVQPTQPN
-71 VYSQQVDMTNQ
+71 VYSQQMDMTNP
-82 QMNMSNIAQPMQP
+82 QMNMSNIAQPVQP
-95 NPYDQQMNM
+95 NPYDQQMNI
-104 ANMAQPMQTNTVPP
+104 ANMTQPMQTNTVPP
-118 IQPNSYNQQM
+118 VQPNSYNQQM
-128 NMTNMTQQMQ
+128 SMTNMTQQMQ

-144 YNQQMNMA
+144 YNQQINMA

-191 IPAVEDTT
+191 IPAVEDTAPVDNIT
-199 PVDNTTPVVNN
+199 PVVDNTAPVDNTTPVVNN
-210 VTPVVDNT
+210 TVPVIDN
-218 APVVNNTPVVDN
+218 VTPVVDN
-230 TVPVVDN
+230 TVPVVEN
-237 TTPVVNSTVP
+237 T
-247 VVDNTINNIAPT
+247 APT
-259 VDNTVPVVDN
+259 VDNTVPV
-269 TTPVVNSTVPV
+269 TTQ
-280 VDNTINNIAPTVD
+280 
-293 NTVPVVDNTAP
+293 
-304 VVDNTAISAPTL
+304 TL
-316 TKLNITP
+316 TKLDIKPTNIP
-323 ANVPNKKLTD
+323 DKKLTD
-333 CNLDE
+333 CTLEE
-338 LLAAVSDIV
+338 LLTFVSDIV

-353 YINKVLGNDIE
+353 YINKIQGNDIN
-364 IATLSDTPSKAE
+364 ITILSDTPSKAE

-383 IPLTINSVEKW
+383 IPLTINFEKW
-394 IAVETELEKNAELYK
+394 IAVETELEKNADLYK

-448 DLSQAKKAKSSKAES
+448 DLSQNKKAKSNKAES
-463 DSKESDLT
+463 DPKESDVD
-471 ESSSEQPKPKRTRSS
+471 ESGSEQPKPKRTRSS

-543 PVTSTTTNDT
+543 PVTSTTANDT

>member
-71 VYSQQVDMTNQ
+71 VYSQQMDMTNQ
-82 QMNMSNIAQPMQP
+82 QMNMSNIAQPMQL

-104 ANMAQPMQTNTVPP
+104 ANMTQPMQTNTVPP
-118 IQPNSYNQQM
+118 VQPNSYNQQM
-128 NMTNMTQQMQ
+128 SMTNMTQQMQ

-163 NNIVPP
+163 NPPVPP
-169 IQPNVYNQMSMTQ
+169 IQPNVYNQMNMTQ

-199 PVDNTTPVVNN
+199 PVDNTTPAVNN

-218 APVVNNTPVVDN
+218 APVI
-230 TVPVVDN
+230 DN
-237 TTPVVNSTVP
+237 TTPVVNNTVP

-259 VDNTVPVVDN
+259 IDNTVPVVEN
-269 TTPVVNSTVPV
+269 T
-280 VDNTINNIAPTVD
+280 APTVD
-293 NTVPVVDNTAP
+293 NTVPVT
-304 VVDNTAISAPTL
+304 TQTL
-316 TKLNITP
+316 TKLDIKPTNIP
-323 ANVPNKKLTD
+323 DKKLTD
-333 CNLDE
+333 CTLEE
-338 LLAAVSDIV
+338 LLTFVSDIV
-347 SENCYQ
+347 SENCYR
-353 YINKVLGNDIE
+353 YINKIQGNDIN
-364 IATLSDTPSKAE
+364 ITILSDTPSKAE

-383 IPLTINSVEKW
+383 IPLTINFEKW
-394 IAVETELEKNAELYK
+394 IAVETELEKNADLYK

-448 DLSQAKKAKSSKAES
+448 DLSQNKKAKSNKAES
-463 DSKESDLT
+463 DPKESDLT
-471 ESSSEQPKPKRTRSS
+471 ESGSEQPKPKRTRSS

-513 ATASTVPPQMAQPAN
+513 ATASTVPQQMTQPTN
-528 FSMPTPMEQTVTQTT
+528 FSMPTPMDQTVTQTT
-543 PVTSTTTNDT
+543 PVTSTTANDT

>member
-45 EQNFD
+45 ERNFD

-118 IQPNSYNQQM
+118 VQPNPYNQQM
-128 NMTNMTQQMQ
+128 SMPNMTQQMQ
-138 PMQQNA
+138 PIQPNA

-199 PVDNTTPVVNN
+199 PVDNTTPAVNN

-218 APVVNNTPVVDN
+218 APVVDNTTTAVNN
-230 TVPVVDN
+230 TVPVIDN
-237 TTPVVNSTVP
+237 TAPVVN
-247 VVDNTINNIAPT
+247 NTINNITPT
-259 VDNTVPVVDN
+259 VDNTVPI
-269 TTPVVNSTVPV
+269 TTP
-280 VDNTINNIAPTVD
+280 A
-293 NTVPVVDNTAP
+293 
-304 VVDNTAISAPTL
+304 L

-421 NSGNPKFAMGRSD
+421 NAGNPKFAMGRSD

-448 DLSQAKKAKSSKAES
+448 DLSQTKKTKSSKAES
-463 DSKESDLT
+463 DSKEPDLT

-486 KKKNNTVTDTRATVP
+486 KKKNNTVTDTGATVP
-501 LIEQPNQTPVEQ
+501 LIEQPNQTPVEHA
-513 ATASTVPPQMAQPAN
+513 ATNTVPPQMTQPAN

-543 PVTSTTTNDT
+543 PVTSTTANDT
-553 STMPFEW
+553 STIPFEW

>member
-1 MIKEIGP
+1 MIKELGP
-8 DPFGEFNNKIAT
+8 DPFSEFNNKIAT
-20 GEVTLPPAQEIPK
+20 GDVTLPPAQEIPK

-38 NNTQQTT
+38 NNTQQVAT
-45 EQNFD
+45 QNFD
-50 MYNQQANMTT
+50 MYNQQMNMTQPT
-60 MAQQVQSTQPN
+60 QANAYNQQMSMTQPMQPN
-71 VYSQQVDMTNQ
+71 PYNQ
-82 QMNMSNIAQPMQP
+82 QMNTTQPVQNNMVPPMQP

-104 ANMAQPMQTNTVPP
+104 SNMAQPTQPMQQDIYGQQMNMNQPVQQTMYPPQNNMVPP
-118 IQPNSYNQQM
+118 IQPNPYNQV
-128 NMTNMTQQMQ
+128 
-138 PMQQNA
+138 
-144 YNQQMNMA
+144 NMA
-152 QPMQQTMYTPQ
+152 
-163 NNIVPP
+163 N
-169 IQPNVYNQMSMTQ
+169 MTQ

-191 IPAVEDTT
+191 IPT
-199 PVDNTTPVVNN
+199 VDA
-210 VTPVVDNT
+210 TPVVDNT
-218 APVVNNTPVVDN
+218 APVV
-230 TVPVVDN
+230 DN
-237 TTPVVNSTVP
+237 TTPVI
-247 VVDNTINNIAPT
+247 DNTA
-259 VDNTVPVVDN
+259 
-269 TTPVVNSTVPV
+269 
-280 VDNTINNIAPTVD
+280 
-293 NTVPVVDNTAP
+293 PVVDNTAP
-304 VVDNTAISAPTL
+304 VVDNTAPIVDNTAPVIDNTAPVVDNTAQIIDATPVVDNTPISAPISTPAL

-448 DLSQAKKAKSSKAES
+448 DLSQAKKTKSSKAES
-463 DSKESDLT
+463 DSKESDVA
-471 ESSSEQPKPKRTRSS
+471 ESGSEQPKPKKTRSS
-486 KKKNNTVTDTRATVP
+486 KKKNTTVADTQATVP

-513 ATASTVPPQMAQPAN
+513 VTASTVPQQMTQPAN

-543 PVTSTTTNDT
+543 PVTSTTANET

>member
-1 MIKEIGP
+1 MIKEIEP
-8 DPFGEFNNKIAT
+8 DPFSEFNNKIAT
-20 GEVTLPPAQEIPK
+20 GDITLPPAQEIPK

-38 NNTQQTT
+38 NNTQPAT

-60 MAQQVQSTQPN
+60 MAQQVQPTQPN
-71 VYSQQVDMTNQ
+71 VYSQQMDMTNQ
-82 QMNMSNIAQPMQP
+82 QINMSNTAQPMQP

-104 ANMAQPMQTNTVPP
+104 ANMTQPMQTNTVPP
-118 IQPNSYNQQM
+118 VQTNSYNQQM
-128 NMTNMTQQMQ
+128 SMTNMTQQMQ

-191 IPAVEDTT
+191 IPAVEDTA

-210 VTPVVDNT
+210 T
-218 APVVNNTPVVDN
+218 AP
-230 TVPVVDN
+230 VDN
-237 TTPVVNSTVP
+237 TTPVVNNTVP
-247 VVDNTINNIAPT
+247 VVDNTINNIVPTIDNTVPVVENTAPT
-259 VDNTVPVVDN
+259 VDNTVPV
-269 TTPVVNSTVPV
+269 TTQ
-280 VDNTINNIAPTVD
+280 
-293 NTVPVVDNTAP
+293 
-304 VVDNTAISAPTL
+304 TL
-316 TKLNITP
+316 TKLDIKPTNIP
-323 ANVPNKKLTD
+323 DKKLTD
-333 CNLDE
+333 CTLEE

-383 IPLTINSVEKW
+383 IPLTINNVEKW

-421 NSGNPKFAMGRSD
+421 NASNPKFAMGRSD

-448 DLSQAKKAKSSKAES
+448 DLSQNKKTKSSKAES

-501 LIEQPNQTPVEQ
+501 LIEQPNQTPEEQ
-513 ATASTVPPQMAQPAN
+513 ATASTVPQQMTQPAN

-543 PVTSTTTNDT
+543 PVTSTTANDT
-553 STMPFEW
+553 STIPFEW

>member
-20 GEVTLPPAQEIPK
+20 GDITLPPAQEIPK

-60 MAQQVQSTQPN
+60 MAQPTQPN
-71 VYSQQVDMTNQ
+71 VYSQQIDMTNQ
-82 QMNMSNIAQPMQP
+82 QMNMSNTAQPVQP

-118 IQPNSYNQQM
+118 VQPNPYNQQM
-128 NMTNMTQQMQ
+128 SMPNMTQQMQ
-138 PMQQNA
+138 PIQPNA

-199 PVDNTTPVVNN
+199 PVDNTASAVNN

-218 APVVNNTPVVDN
+218 APVIDN
-230 TVPVVDN
+230 TAPVIDN
-237 TTPVVNSTVP
+237 TTTAVNNTVP

-259 VDNTVPVVDN
+259 VDNTVPV
-269 TTPVVNSTVPV
+269 TTQ
-280 VDNTINNIAPTVD
+280 
-293 NTVPVVDNTAP
+293 
-304 VVDNTAISAPTL
+304 TL
-316 TKLNITP
+316 TKLDIKPTNIP
-323 ANVPNKKLTD
+323 DKKLTD
-333 CNLDE
+333 CTLEE
-338 LLAAVSDIV
+338 LLTFVSDIV

-353 YINKVLGNDIE
+353 YINKIQGNDIN
-364 IATLSDTPSKAE
+364 ITILSDTPSKAE

-421 NSGNPKFAMGRSD
+421 NAGNPKFAMGRSD

-448 DLSQAKKAKSSKAES
+448 DLSQAKKAKSNKAES
-463 DSKESDLT
+463 DSKESDVA
-471 ESSSEQPKPKRTRSS
+471 ESGSEQPKPKPKRTRSS
-486 KKKNNTVTDTRATVP
+486 KKKNNTVTDTGATVP
-501 LIEQPNQTPVEQ
+501 LIEQPNQTPIEQ
-513 ATASTVPPQMAQPAN
+513 VTASTVPQQMTPPAN

-543 PVTSTTTNDT
+543 PVTSTTANET

>member
-38 NNTQQTT
+38 NNTQPAT

-50 MYNQQANMTT
+50 MYNQQVNMTT
-60 MAQQVQSTQPN
+60 TTQQVQPTQPN
-71 VYSQQVDMTNQ
+71 IYSQQMDMTNQ
-82 QMNMSNIAQPMQP
+82 QMNMSNTAQPVQP

-118 IQPNSYNQQM
+118 VQSNPYNQQM
-128 NMTNMTQQMQ
+128 SMPNMTQQMQ
-138 PMQQNA
+138 PIQPNA

-163 NNIVPP
+163 NNMVPP
-169 IQPNVYNQMSMTQ
+169 IQPNMYNQMSMTQ

-199 PVDNTTPVVNN
+199 PVDNTTPAVNN

-230 TVPVVDN
+230 TVPVV
-237 TTPVVNSTVP
+237 NSTVP
-247 VVDNTINNIAPT
+247 VIDNTINNIAPT
-259 VDNTVPVVDN
+259 VDNTAI
-269 TTPVVNSTVPV
+269 S
-280 VDNTINNIAPTVD
+280 AP
-293 NTVPVVDNTAP
+293 
-304 VVDNTAISAPTL
+304 ISAPTL

-448 DLSQAKKAKSSKAES
+448 DLSQNKKAKSNKAES
-463 DSKESDLT
+463 DPKESDVD
-471 ESSSEQPKPKRTRSS
+471 ESGSEQPKPKRTRSS

-513 ATASTVPPQMAQPAN
+513 AATNTIPLQMAQPTNVA
-528 FSMPTPMEQTVTQTT
+528 MPTPMEPTVAQST
-543 PVTSTTTNDT
+543 PIAQPTTNDT
-553 STMPFEW
+553 PTMPFEW

>member
-8 DPFGEFNNKIAT
+8 DPFDEFNNKIAT
-20 GEVTLPPAQEIPK
+20 SEVTLPPAQEIPK

-50 MYNQQANMTT
+50 MYNQQVNMTT
-60 MAQQVQSTQPN
+60 TTQQVQPTQPN
-71 VYSQQVDMTNQ
+71 IYSQQMDMTNQ
-82 QMNMSNIAQPMQP
+82 QMNMSNIAQPVQP

-118 IQPNSYNQQM
+118 VQPNPYNQQM
-128 NMTNMTQQMQ
+128 SMPNMTQQMQ
-138 PMQQNA
+138 PIQPNT

-169 IQPNVYNQMSMTQ
+169 IQPNVYNQMSITQ

-191 IPAVEDTT
+191 IPTVEDTT
-199 PVDNTTPVVNN
+199 PVDNTTPAVNN
-210 VTPVVDNT
+210 VTSVVDNT
-218 APVVNNTPVVDN
+218 APVIDNTTSVVNNTA
-230 TVPVVDN
+230 
-237 TTPVVNSTVP
+237 P

-259 VDNTVPVVDN
+259 VDNTAI
-269 TTPVVNSTVPV
+269 S
-280 VDNTINNIAPTVD
+280 AP
-293 NTVPVVDNTAP
+293 
-304 VVDNTAISAPTL
+304 ISAPTL

-383 IPLTINSVEKW
+383 IPLTINSIEKW
-394 IAVETELEKNAELYK
+394 IAVETELEKNTELYK

-421 NSGNPKFAMGRSD
+421 NAGNPKFAMGRSD

-448 DLSQAKKAKSSKAES
+448 DLSQNKKAKSNKAES
-463 DSKESDLT
+463 DVDESG
-471 ESSSEQPKPKRTRSS
+471 SEQPKPKRTRSS
-486 KKKNNTVTDTRATVP
+486 KKKNNTVTDTRATVS

-513 ATASTVPPQMAQPAN
+513 ATTNTVPPQMAQPTN

-543 PVTSTTTNDT
+543 PVTSTTPNDT

>member
-1 MIKEIGP
+1 MIKDLGP
-8 DPFGEFNNKIAT
+8 DPFDEFNNKIAT
-20 GEVTLPPAQEIPK
+20 GNVTLPPAQEIPK

-38 NNTQQTT
+38 NNTQPAT

-71 VYSQQVDMTNQ
+71 VYSQQMDMTNQ
-82 QMNMSNIAQPMQP
+82 QMNMSNTAQPVQP

-104 ANMAQPMQTNTVPP
+104 ANMTQPMQTNTVPP
-118 IQPNSYNQQM
+118 VQPNSYNQQM
-128 NMTNMTQQMQ
+128 SMTNMTQQMQ
-138 PMQQNA
+138 PVQQNA

-169 IQPNVYNQMSMTQ
+169 IQPNVYNQMNMTQ

-191 IPAVEDTT
+191 IPTVEDTT
-199 PVDNTTPVVNN
+199 PVDNTTPAVNN
-210 VTPVVDNT
+210 VTSVVDNT
-218 APVVNNTPVVDN
+218 APVIDNTTSIVNNTAPVVDN
-230 TVPVVDN
+230 TVPIVNTTVPVVDN

-247 VVDNTINNIAPT
+247 VVDNTISAP
-259 VDNTVPVVDN
+259 
-269 TTPVVNSTVPV
+269 
-280 VDNTINNIAPTVD
+280 
-293 NTVPVVDNTAP
+293 
-304 VVDNTAISAPTL
+304 ISAPTL

-383 IPLTINSVEKW
+383 IPLTISFEKW

-421 NSGNPKFAMGRSD
+421 NAGNPKFTMGRSD

-448 DLSQAKKAKSSKAES
+448 DLSQTKKTKRSKAES

-471 ESSSEQPKPKRTRSS
+471 ESNSEQPKPKRTRSS
-486 KKKNNTVTDTRATVP
+486 KKKNNTVADTQTTVP
-501 LIEQPNQTPVEQ
+501 LIDQPNQTPVEQ
-513 ATASTVPPQMAQPAN
+513 ATASTVPQQMTQPAN

-543 PVTSTTTNDT
+543 PVTSTTANDT

>member
-38 NNTQQTT
+38 NNTQPAT

-50 MYNQQANMTT
+50 MYNQQVNMTT
-60 MAQQVQSTQPN
+60 TTQQVQPTQPN
-71 VYSQQVDMTNQ
+71 IYSQQMDMTNQ
-82 QMNMSNIAQPMQP
+82 QMNMSNIAQPVQP

-104 ANMAQPMQTNTVPP
+104 ANMAQPMQTNTIPP
-118 IQPNSYNQQM
+118 VQPNSYNQQM
-128 NMTNMTQQMQ
+128 SMTNMTQQMQ

-152 QPMQQTMYTPQ
+152 QPMQQTIYTPQ

-191 IPAVEDTT
+191 IPAVEDTAPVDNT
-199 PVDNTTPVVNN
+199 TPVVDNTAPVDNTTPVVNN
-210 VTPVVDNT
+210 TVPVIDNVTPVVDN
-218 APVVNNTPVVDN
+218 
-230 TVPVVDN
+230 
-237 TTPVVNSTVP
+237 TVP

-259 VDNTVPVVDN
+259 MDNTVPVVEN
-269 TTPVVNSTVPV
+269 T
-280 VDNTINNIAPTVD
+280 APTVD
-293 NTVPVVDNTAP
+293 NTVPVT
-304 VVDNTAISAPTL
+304 TQTL
-316 TKLNITP
+316 TKLDIKPTNIP
-323 ANVPNKKLTD
+323 DKKLTD
-333 CNLDE
+333 CTLEE
-338 LLAAVSDIV
+338 LLTFVSDIV

-353 YINKVLGNDIE
+353 YINKIQGNDIN
-364 IATLSDTPSKAE
+364 ITILSDTPSKAE

-383 IPLTINSVEKW
+383 IPLTINFEKW
-394 IAVETELEKNAELYK
+394 IAVETELEKNADLYK
-409 KASDWVTSTIRE
+409 KASDWVTSTIKE
-421 NSGNPKFAMGRSD
+421 NASNHKYSMGRSD
-434 VVIGLYRKYYNSTE
+434 IVIGLYRKYYNSTE
-448 DLSQAKKAKSSKAES
+448 DLTQTKKTKSSKAES

-471 ESSSEQPKPKRTRSS
+471 ESNSEQPKPKRTRSS

-501 LIEQPNQTPVEQ
+501 LIEQPNRTPVEQ
-513 ATASTVPPQMAQPAN
+513 ATASTVPQQMTQPTN

-543 PVTSTTTNDT
+543 PVTSTTANDT

>member
-1 MIKEIGP
+1 MIKELGP
-8 DPFGEFNNKIAT
+8 DPFDEFNNKVA
-20 GEVTLPPAQEIPK
+20 LPPAQEIPK

-60 MAQQVQSTQPN
+60 MTQQVQPTQPN
-71 VYSQQVDMTNQ
+71 IYSQQMDMTNQ
-82 QMNMSNIAQPMQP
+82 QMNMSNTAQPVQP

-104 ANMAQPMQTNTVPP
+104 ANMTQPMQTNTVPP
-118 IQPNSYNQQM
+118 VQPNSYNQQM
-128 NMTNMTQQMQ
+128 SMTNMIQQMQ

-182 PVQTQPSFN
+182 PVQTKPSFN

-199 PVDNTTPVVNN
+199 PVDNTTPTVNN
-210 VTPVVDNT
+210 VTPV
-218 APVVNNTPVVDN
+218 
-230 TVPVVDN
+230 
-237 TTPVVNSTVP
+237 
-247 VVDNTINNIAPT
+247 
-259 VDNTVPVVDN
+259 
-269 TTPVVNSTVPV
+269 
-280 VDNTINNIAPTVD
+280 VD

-304 VVDNTAISAPTL
+304 VVDNTVPVVDNTINNITPTVNNTVPVTTQTL
-316 TKLNITP
+316 TKLDIKPTNIP
-323 ANVPNKKLTD
+323 DKKLTD
-333 CNLDE
+333 CTLEE
-338 LLAAVSDIV
+338 LLTFVSDIV
-347 SENCYQ
+347 SKNCYQ
-353 YINKVLGNDIE
+353 YINKIQGNDIN
-364 IATLSDTPSKAE
+364 ITILSDTPSKAE

-383 IPLTINSVEKW
+383 IPLTINFEKW
-394 IAVETELEKNAELYK
+394 IAVETELEKNADLYK
-409 KASDWVTSTIRE
+409 KASDWVTSTIKE
-421 NSGNPKFAMGRSD
+421 NASNPKYSMGRSD
-434 VVIGLYRKYYNSTE
+434 IVIGLYRKYYNSTE
-448 DLSQAKKAKSSKAES
+448 DLTQTKKTKSSKAKY

-471 ESSSEQPKPKRTRSS
+471 ESNSEQPKPKRTRSS

-513 ATASTVPPQMAQPAN
+513 ATASTVPQQMTQPAN

-543 PVTSTTTNDT
+543 PVTSTTTNNT
-553 STMPFEW
+553 STIPFEW

>member
-1 MIKEIGP
+1 MIKDLGP
-8 DPFGEFNNKIAT
+8 DPFDEFNNKIAT
-20 GEVTLPPAQEIPK
+20 GNVTLPPAQEIPK

-38 NNTQQTT
+38 NNTQQAT

-60 MAQQVQSTQPN
+60 MTQQVQPTQPN
-71 VYSQQVDMTNQ
+71 IYSQQMDMTNQ
-82 QMNMSNIAQPMQP
+82 QMNMSNTAQPVQP

-104 ANMAQPMQTNTVPP
+104 ANMTQQMQTNTVPP
-118 IQPNSYNQQM
+118 VQPNSYNQQM
-128 NMTNMTQQMQ
+128 SMTNMTQQMQ

-144 YNQQMNMA
+144 YNQQMNIA

-191 IPAVEDTT
+191 IPTVEDTT
-199 PVDNTTPVVNN
+199 PVDNTTPAVNN
-210 VTPVVDNT
+210 VTSVVDNT
-218 APVVNNTPVVDN
+218 APVIDNTTSVVNNTAPVVDN
-230 TVPVVDN
+230 TVPIVN
-237 TTPVVNSTVP
+237 TTVP

-259 VDNTVPVVDN
+259 VDNTAI
-269 TTPVVNSTVPV
+269 S
-280 VDNTINNIAPTVD
+280 AP
-293 NTVPVVDNTAP
+293 
-304 VVDNTAISAPTL
+304 ISAPTL

-323 ANVPNKKLTD
+323 ANVPDKKLTE

-338 LLAAVSDIV
+338 LLATVSDIV

-383 IPLTINSVEKW
+383 IPLTINFEKW
-394 IAVETELEKNAELYK
+394 IAVETELEKNADLYK
-409 KASDWVTSTIRE
+409 KASDWVTSTTRE
-421 NSGNPKFAMGRSD
+421 NAGNPKFAMGRSD

-448 DLSQAKKAKSSKAES
+448 DLSQTKKTKSSKAKS
-463 DSKESDLT
+463 DSEESDLT

-486 KKKNNTVTDTRATVP
+486 KKKNNTVTDTGATVP

-513 ATASTVPPQMAQPAN
+513 AAKNTVPQQMTQPAN

-543 PVTSTTTNDT
+543 PVTSTTANDT